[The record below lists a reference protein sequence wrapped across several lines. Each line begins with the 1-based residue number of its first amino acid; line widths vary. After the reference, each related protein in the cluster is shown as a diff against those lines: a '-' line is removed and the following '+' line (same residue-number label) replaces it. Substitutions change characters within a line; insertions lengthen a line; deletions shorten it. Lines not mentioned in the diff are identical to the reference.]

1 MAKGP
6 PDKPK
11 NKKISE
17 AKRQNAN
24 VLIAS
29 RLRGYYDSIID
40 EGTPQ
45 HLLTLLEQLHEAETN
60 SKDK

>member
-29 RLRGYYDSIID
+29 ACEAITIALSMKALHSIC
-40 EGTPQ
+40 
-45 HLLTLLEQLHEAETN
+45 
-60 SKDK
+60 